1 MRRLILLALWMM
13 VCVPLGAQTTH
24 RDSLI
29 VRSRYL
35 RSVLR
40 TDEAIGLLSTLVSPE
55 RMDFDVLSE
64 LADCHFQSGHYEEA
78 ALLYDMLSL
87 QNPGNLLFKLRKMQ
101 IFYRVKAWRQTVE
114 AGKEVLALDTIP
126 AVLGYVG
133 DGFKQLEQA
142 DSALWYYRRSLALK
156 PQNAATVSK
165 VFDIL
170 VGRDAFEEA
179 IALTSAY
186 LEKDPDNPVVAP
198 LCGLAHYRKGEY
210 DTAAAIFERQLEL
223 GNDTYPIHYY
233 LGQSYWHTT
242 RAYRAD
248 KELLAAWQIDSSDVT
263 LAYNIAALR
272 TDLMFPFEKVQPW
285 VDRAW
290 EMSQPD
296 NKMLF
301 QLHRLYAQ
309 GFSHNPKE
317 AARALRH
324 YEEAYRLNPKYKQA
338 FLQMGYLYER
348 QEEKRKAIECYER
361 FLKEAGPQHDR
372 SRWVRERITA
382 LKAEEFMQPPDR

>member
-1 MRRLILLALWMM
+1 MRKIFLLVLWMM

-29 VRSRYL
+29 TQSRYL

-40 TDEAIGLLSTLVSPE
+40 TDEAIGLLSTLVTPE
-55 RMDFDVLSE
+55 RMDVEVLSE
-64 LADCHFQSGHYEEA
+64 LADCHFQSGNYEDA
-78 ALLYDMLSL
+78 AGLYNMLSL
-87 QNPGNLLFKLRKMQ
+87 RTPGNLLFKLRKMQ
-101 IFYRVKAWRQTVE
+101 IFYRVKAWQQAVE
-114 AGKEVLALDTIP
+114 AGKEALALDTIP

-156 PQNAATVSK
+156 PQNATIVSK

-170 VGRDAFEEA
+170 LGREDYDEA
-179 IALTSAY
+179 IALTDSY
-186 LEKDPDNPVVAP
+186 LQEDPDNPVVAP

-210 DTAAAIFERQLEL
+210 DAAATLFERQLEL

-233 LGQSYWHTT
+233 LGQSYWHTP

-248 KELLAAWQIDSSDVT
+248 KELRAAWQIDSSDVN

-272 TDLMFPFEKVQPW
+272 LDLMLPFEAVKPW

-296 NKMLF
+296 EMMLF
-301 QLHRLYAQ
+301 QLHRMYAQ
-309 GFSHNPKE
+309 GFSHRPE
-317 AARALRH
+317 DMPQALHH
-324 YEEAYRLNPKYKQA
+324 YKEAYRLNPKYKMA
-338 FLQMGYLYER
+338 FVQMGYLYELLK
-348 QEEKRKAIECYER
+348 QNRKAIECYER
-361 FLKEAGPQHDR
+361 YLKETGPQNDR
-372 SRWVRERITA
+372 APSIQERIST
-382 LKAEEFMQPPDR
+382 LKAEEFMQSGGH